1 MTSSFVDQIMLNRLD
16 ALKPGRIFLF

>member
-1 MTSSFVDQIMLNRLD
+1 MNSSFVGQIMLNRLD